1 MKYNILIFSFL
12 LLIIG
17 VMEVS
22 ATSDSIDINI
32 MPNNLNDAKKAGIG
46 FADREGIDI
55 IERSEKFI
63 ITSKSKDQAIIYIPV
78 QKPDGGKNWQDA
90 YTITH
95 YNETGHPLSDKTT
108 VPHLINESWYVV
120 FKNTD
125 WSYLEVGGVMQFWDA
140 TDIPTLYTA
149 ISDNSKISLS
159 GGIYTMHIPFYQ
171 NKSTDNFYF
180 GETVHL
186 KTVVGTAVAYY
197 RWAGNTTFN
206 NAVIHA
212 WNTTNGT
219 IVMDASIARSYIYS
233 DSDASGDITN
243 CNMSY
248 LGYGS
253 WAKYGV
259 FLEHNSDITIIN
271 NTYNHNHYGIC
282 LYLSCNNNTLTGNNA
297 SGNIEHGIYL
307 SASCNNTLADNN
319 ASWNTQYGICLYVSS
334 NNTLT
339 GNKAS
344 GNTQDGIYLY
354 SSCNNN
360 TLTGN
365 NAFGNT
371 QHGIRLSSSCNNN
384 TLTGNNASWNTQY
397 GICLYVSSNNT
408 LTGNKACGNTQDGIY
423 LYSSCNNNTLT
434 GNNASGNTQ
443 HGIRL
448 SSSCNNTL
456 TSNIISLNTDYGVRL
471 SSSSYN
477 TLTNNYFNNI
487 NNAYDTGYNAWNITP
502 TMGANIFGGSW
513 LGGNYWSD
521 YMGVDQTC
529 DGLGDTLTPYNVG
542 ITNGGD
548 YHPLVQFS
556 LPTLT
561 DEIKLITSE
570 ITLGLKGINMGNYL
584 VYAFIL
590 IGILLIIL
598 GIQIIT
604 NNIYRR

>member
-159 GGIYTMHIPFYQ
+159 DGIYTMHIPFYQ

-297 SGNIEHGIYL
+297 SGNTEHGIYL

-344 GNTQDGIYLY
+344 
-354 SSCNNN
+354 
-360 TLTGN
+360 
-365 NAFGNT
+365 
-371 QHGIRLSSSCNNN
+371 
-384 TLTGNNASWNTQY
+384 
-397 GICLYVSSNNT
+397 
-408 LTGNKACGNTQDGIY
+408 GNTQDGIY

-570 ITLGLKGINMGNYL
+570 ITLGLKGINMGNYS

-598 GIQIIT
+598 VIQIIS
-604 NNIYRR
+604 NSIYRG